1 MVKRGALKVPVIG
14 IAFPNWNLA
23 RLHKRITDSI
33 KRPGGFDNKRA
44 VLSSSELSK
53 LKHPRVPPQRNHGQS
68 KSVATHKYPDA
79 DASRTAF
86 VIRTGQSPYLELP
99 GS

>member
-1 MVKRGALKVPVIG
+1 
-14 IAFPNWNLA
+14 
-23 RLHKRITDSI
+23 
-33 KRPGGFDNKRA
+33 
-44 VLSSSELSK
+44 LSK